1 MYSFCVLWFQGIN
14 IYAFSYFFIKYV
26 VFTLIWHQ
34 NMISANIFILLNLCV
49 ASVKAMPPPFVTFS
63 TIFDLGPPNFYGVL

>member
-34 NMISANIFILLNLCV
+34 NIIGANIFILLNLCL
-49 ASVKAMPPPFVTFS
+49 ASIKAMPPPVVTFS
-63 TIFDLGPPNFYGVL
+63 TIFDLGPPNFYVVL